1 MSRYWLYN
9 WLEVQGIASLRDA
22 EARLQAPEVREFLK
36 ELALE
41 SRQDETP
48 PVASGAAIVAGCGLD
63 LSGYLDCS
71 DDACRRFQVDRLFR
85 QAWFYFDRIV
95 VDDALTRYVAD
106 HWDGKSVQRELL
118 SHIQVVLYLRSIG
131 AEDLI
136 EFREKRLCSVHFE
149 RHLREA
155 GLEGLLTEEE
165 KWITYLSQDADV
177 LLRVGPK
184 DNVEYDFRHPDNE
197 VLIHQTLSLESC
209 SRDLDS
215 VRRHALR
222 DILRRYATH
231 LTADVMTARAA
242 GLPLA
247 STLWLHRQ
255 ILQEQS
261 RTPTAEDIAFSL
273 SLPVLANVR
282 VRDLIRIRR
291 DNQDGFERFRDRL
304 RQALRE
310 RLKTAGAATAPA
322 LAKEIERD
330 LIEPELRAIR
340 VRLETAHST
349 LTKKTAVGI
358 FLGGLATTCGLLA
371 GAVPVVAVTAGVGTL
386 IAAAGT
392 GAAKTLDEHR
402 DIQLA
407 DMYFLWKAI
416 GHRG

>member
-9 WLEVQGIASLRDA
+9 WLDVQGITSLHDA
-22 EARLQAPEVREFLK
+22 EARLQAPEVRESLK

-41 SRQDETP
+41 NRQDDTP
-48 PVASGAAIVAGCGLD
+48 PVASGPAIVAGCGLD

-71 DDACRRFQVDRLFR
+71 DDSCRRFQVDRLFR

-95 VDDALTRYVAD
+95 VDDAVTRDVAD
-106 HWDGKSVQRELL
+106 HWDSKSVQSRLL

-131 AEDLI
+131 AEDLV

-149 RHLREA
+149 KHLREA

-177 LLRVGPK
+177 LLRLGPK
-184 DNVEYDFRHPDNE
+184 DKVDFDFRHPDSE
-197 VLIHQTLSLESC
+197 IIIHQTLALESC

-215 VRRHALR
+215 VRRHVLR
-222 DILRRYATH
+222 DILRTYATH
-231 LTADVMTARAA
+231 LTADVLAARAA

-273 SLPVLANVR
+273 SLPVLANVS
-282 VRDLIRIRR
+282 VKDLIRIRR

-304 RQALRE
+304 REALRE
-310 RLKTAGAATAPA
+310 RLKTAAAETALA

-340 VRLETAHST
+340 LRLETAHST
-349 LTKKTAVGI
+349 LAKKTAVGI
-358 FLGGLATTCGLLA
+358 VLGGLATTCGLLA
-371 GAVPVVAVTAGVGTL
+371 GAVPAVAATAGIGTL
-386 IAAAGT
+386 IATAGG
-392 GAAKTLDEHR
+392 GATKTLDEHR